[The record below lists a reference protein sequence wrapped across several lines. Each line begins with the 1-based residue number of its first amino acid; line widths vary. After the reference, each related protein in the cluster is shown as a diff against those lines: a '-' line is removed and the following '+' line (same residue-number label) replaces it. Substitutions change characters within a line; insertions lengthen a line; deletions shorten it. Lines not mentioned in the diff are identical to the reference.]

1 MDMNYRYHI
10 SLLEAPV
17 LKALTRGGLTIQGN
31 FNDPKIPWPKFGH
44 PLYKDAAT
52 PAFVRQ
58 IDESRLALG
67 KQIMLQFEGWM
78 NRERHRLPEV
88 NFPKMEMV
96 IDSMGESESN
106 YITDTIQ

>member
-17 LKALTRGGLTIQGN
+17 LKGLTRGGITMNGN
-31 FNDPKIPWPKFGH
+31 FNDEKLPRPKLGH

-58 IDESRLALG
+58 IDESRLELG

-78 NRERHRLPEV
+78 NRERRRLHEV
-88 NFPKMEMV
+88 NFPKMEISV
-96 IDSMGESESN
+96 DSAG
-106 YITDTIQ
+106 